1 MAGKSTKDLTEG
13 SPLKLILG
21 FAVPLIGGMLF
32 QQLYSMV
39 DTMIVGRALGVEA
52 LAGVGSTGSV
62 NFMILGFCQGTCTG
76 FSVPIAQKFGA
87 KDEKGLRRF
96 VANSIYLAA
105 AMAVIVTLT
114 VTLLLRHILTWMNTP
129 ENVFDYAYGYI
140 FIIFL
145 GIPTIIL
152 YNLASGIIRA
162 LGDSKA
168 PVVFLVIA
176 SGMNI
181 AGDLFLILVLRM
193 GVAGAALATVISQL
207 FSGILSLIYIY
218 RKIPVLRLGR
228 EDMRP
233 DPGIMRT
240 LVTMGVPMGLQF
252 SVTAIGSVILQT
264 AVNGLGSVY
273 VATMTAAARV
283 SFFFNV
289 PLEAMGST
297 MATYTGQNIGAKR
310 LDRLTAGLKDASI
323 LGLSYCAAA
332 YLVLFFLAPVEDHH
346 RPDLISRDLELHQP
360 ADVLASRL
368 AEDHH
373 DVDIPHAVHL
383 KIQDPP
389 GPDHVKI
396 PIFMQAEI
404 PGVDIE
410 IAPML
415 PVITDQ
421 PADPSHRAEPRAVI
435 GPDDDR
441 QLVSIKE
448 RVIEPVKI
456 GRVPLLVALFH
467 DLQFVMYQSSFFF
480 VHGVVLIHWFCIRS
494 LPDRL
499 NHCRRACSITVYS
512 RLSHCP
518 RTGTGCPP
526 RPH

>member
-105 AMAVIVTLT
+105 AMAVIVTLA
-114 VTLLLRHILTWMNTP
+114 VTLLLRQILTWMNTP

-162 LGDSKA
+162 LGDSRA

-181 AGDLFLILVLRM
+181 AGDLFLMLVLRM

-332 YLVLFFLAPVEDHH
+332 YLVLIFLGTPMVS
-346 RPDLISRDLELHQP
+346 LFISG
-360 ADVLASRL
+360 ADSAAILAAAKTYLRVNGAFMTALLYVLVLRSM
-368 AEDHH
+368 
-373 DVDIPHAVHL
+373 
-383 KIQDPP
+383 IQ
-389 GPDHVKI
+389 GMGYSGLSILSGMMEMFARV
-396 PIFMQAEI
+396 FVA
-404 PGVDIE
+404 
-410 IAPML
+410 L
-415 PVITDQ
+415 
-421 PADPSHRAEPRAVI
+421 AVI
-435 GPDDDR
+435 PALGFFGACFSNPFAWLAADLFLTPAYVILFR
-441 QLVSIKE
+441 
-448 RVIEPVKI
+448 RVK
-456 GRVPLLVALFH
+456 
-467 DLQFVMYQSSFFF
+467 
-480 VHGVVLIHWFCIRS
+480 
-494 LPDRL
+494 
-499 NHCRRACSITVYS
+499 S
-512 RLSHCP
+512 RFASA
-518 RTGTGCPP
+518 
-526 RPH
+526 